1 MAKLQFKLTRIVSR
15 HDQLKV
21 SFNHLKSHI
30 KTGLLEAEDVF
41 SSLAVPL
48 MKLVGL
54 KSDEMAGEGRSN
66 TFSVNIRANDQVYV
80 SKTLMT
86 LSLAIIVFFFSNGFN
101 FWFIT
106 CGIIQYEFQ
115 DMIRENTH
123 KSMST
128 GKRGSDLHK
137 LEEET
142 TNNAIMAGNEVIHKQ
157 KQQLIQLVKLLKQ
170 VENCVKSSRKNMFQ
184 TIDDHKA
191 RIHMFLRKAVTYISV
206 IQQSTHDGQAP
217 VSTFKLLK
225 AFYDLVTEVL
235 SSVEGGVDNLIN
247 ELNDEMC
254 KPMIEYV
261 KSCKAEMTIGTC
273 PRLLVALED
282 MKEVAKD
289 GRVELEYARKMV
301 RVAEERK
308 IEALSMLRE
317 SEENIKKMRRY
328 LELSNDKKATIGQ
341 SGRYAKNKLL
351 APAPQ
356 EDQTK
361 DDKLLW
367 ELLKKKRICQ
377 QPESPFGPTE
387 LFHVGTST
395 KNPNPTTGKPSITHS
410 HRPTT
415 RAYSKMKTHSSGSLL
430 ALGLSPA
437 LSLSR
442 K

>member
-1 MAKLQFKLTRIVSR
+1 MTYTRSRAQNTASPSMAKLQFKLARIVSH
-15 HDQLKV
+15 HDQLKF

-66 TFSVNIRANDQVYV
+66 TFSVNICANDQYD
-80 SKTLMT
+80 S
-86 LSLAIIVFFFSNGFN
+86 
-101 FWFIT
+101 
-106 CGIIQYEFQ
+106 E
-115 DMIRENTH
+115 DMVRENTH
-123 KSMST
+123 KSTSA
-128 GKRGSDLHK
+128 GKRGCDLQK

-142 TNNAIMAGNEVIHKQ
+142 TNNAIMAGYEVIHKQ

-170 VENCVKSSRKNMFQ
+170 VENCVKSSRKNMLQ
-184 TIDDHKA
+184 TIDDHKD
-191 RIHMFLRKAVTYISV
+191 RIHMFLRKSVTFISV
-206 IQQSTHDGQAP
+206 IQQSTNDSQAS
-217 VSTFKLLK
+217 VITLKLLK
-225 AFYDLVTEVL
+225 ALYDLVTEVL

-254 KPMIEYV
+254 KPMTEYV
-261 KSCKAEMTIGTC
+261 KSCKSEMTTGTC
-273 PRLLVALED
+273 PRLLVALDD
-282 MKEVAKD
+282 MKEVARD

-328 LELSNDKKATIGQ
+328 LELSNDKKETTGQ
-341 SGRYAKNKLL
+341 SSRYAKNKLL
-351 APAPQ
+351 TPAVAPQ
-356 EDQTK
+356 EVQTK

-437 LSLSR
+437 LSR